1 MILYKCCYRK
11 RAKIYMDQHD
21 KAKEKLETDFDFL
34 RILKQLREHSIQLRA
49 LLDLP
54 QRRLTKRLAQ
64 RDIQCSESDSS
75 CDENEFVQTAG
86 PDELPTDVSA
96 KVAQYRYL
104 DDIMAEYDKLENR
117 RLLKQY
123 LKLAAGGQEKVKT

>member
-1 MILYKCCYRK
+1 MIPSIPHMILYKCCYRK

-75 CDENEFVQTAG
+75 CDENEFVQTKG
-86 PDELPTDVSA
+86 PDE
-96 KVAQYRYL
+96 
-104 DDIMAEYDKLENR
+104 
-117 RLLKQY
+117 
-123 LKLAAGGQEKVKT
+123 

>member
-1 MILYKCCYRK
+1 
-11 RAKIYMDQHD
+11 MDQHD

>member
-1 MILYKCCYRK
+1 MVTSIPHMILYKCCYRK
-11 RAKIYMDQHD
+11 RAKIYMDQLD

-75 CDENEFVQTAG
+75 CDENEFVQTKG
-86 PDELPTDVSA
+86 PDE
-96 KVAQYRYL
+96 
-104 DDIMAEYDKLENR
+104 
-117 RLLKQY
+117 
-123 LKLAAGGQEKVKT
+123 